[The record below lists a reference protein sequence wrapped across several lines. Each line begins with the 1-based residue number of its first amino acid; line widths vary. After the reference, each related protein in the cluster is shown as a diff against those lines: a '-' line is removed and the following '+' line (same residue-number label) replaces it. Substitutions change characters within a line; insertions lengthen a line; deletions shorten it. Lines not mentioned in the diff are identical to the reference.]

1 MFLLQGK
8 LSPSFIKLFCNTS
21 KKGFYFIPP
30 ESSKKPRVI
39 MKQGQKNIGLGQ
51 IFFIIVGLGTNWW
64 LKTIVLQF
72 HFLKY

>member
-1 MFLLQGK
+1 
-8 LSPSFIKLFCNTS
+8 
-21 KKGFYFIPP
+21 
-30 ESSKKPRVI
+30 

-72 HFLKY
+72 HFLKH